1 MLWRLLLTLGILVFA
16 PLARAAD
23 TGEVI
28 HLWPNGAP
36 GYENRRDIPEQAQDW
51 WVKSINNPSMTAFLP
66 DKTKANGTAVV
77 IVPGGGHRALVFN
90 AEGVDPAHYFQ
101 DLGVAAFAVKY
112 RLAREEGSPYRIDD
126 AVADVCRAIRTVR
139 TRAAEW
145 NIDPSRIGIMG
156 WSAGGELSSFVT
168 YGDNAGDPKTA
179 DPIAHA
185 SCRPDF
191 QIVIYPGPLGVP
203 GELETKPPPAF
214 FLAAGDDIS
223 AARTITNLL
232 ELYRVAGVPAEVH
245 LYAQGQHAFNMGTRS
260 KLVSI
265 HSWPRRLTD
274 WMTDQGLLSRK

>member
-1 MLWRLLLTLGILVFA
+1 MSRRLLLTICLVVVA

-28 HLWPNGAP
+28 HLWPSGAP
-36 GYENRRDIPEQAQDW
+36 GYESRRDIPEQAQDW

-66 DKTKANGTAVV
+66 DRAKATGTAVV

-112 RLAREEGSPYRIDD
+112 RLAREEGSPYRIED
-126 AVADVCRAIRTVR
+126 AAADVCRAIRTVR
-139 TRAAEW
+139 SRAAEW
-145 NIDPSRIGIMG
+145 NINPSHIGIMG
-156 WSAGGELSSFVT
+156 WSAGGELSAMVS
-168 YGDNAGDPKTA
+168 YGDNAGDPKA
-179 DPIAHA
+179 AGPIDRA

-203 GELETKPPPAF
+203 AELMSKPPPAF
-214 FLAAGDDIS
+214 LLAAGDDLS

-245 LYAQGQHAFNMGTRS
+245 LYAQGQHAFNMGYRS
-260 KLVSI
+260 KLVTI
-265 HSWPRRLTD
+265 HSWPQRLTD
-274 WMTDQGLLSRK
+274 WMTDSGLLSRK